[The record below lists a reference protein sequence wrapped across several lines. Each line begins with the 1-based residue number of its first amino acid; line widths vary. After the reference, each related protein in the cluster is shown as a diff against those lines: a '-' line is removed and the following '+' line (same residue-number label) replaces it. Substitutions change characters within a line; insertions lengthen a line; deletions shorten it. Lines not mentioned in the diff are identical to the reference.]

1 MHPHEEAVKLARERL
16 TAAEDALYT
25 AASGMQR
32 NPEHLHQLTQDVQ
45 AARREVLNLL
55 ARLWPEEK

>member
-1 MHPHEEAVKLARERL
+1 MHPHEEAVKLARDRL

-25 AASGMQR
+25 GASGMQWDR
-32 NPEHLHQLTQDVQ
+32 EHLHQLTQDVQ
-45 AARREVLNLL
+45 AARRKVLDLL